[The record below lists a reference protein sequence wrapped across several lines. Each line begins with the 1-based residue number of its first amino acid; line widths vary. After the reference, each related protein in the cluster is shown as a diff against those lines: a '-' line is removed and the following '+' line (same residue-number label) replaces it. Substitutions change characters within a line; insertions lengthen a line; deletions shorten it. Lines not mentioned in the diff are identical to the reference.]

1 MIDSRL
7 EEMCL
12 EEKRRRPMT
21 PAEMVRFYGG
31 VKGQPSHK
39 KGYFLVNL
47 GQTLMALG
55 GWFKRGGA
63 ETTALGERSASRA
76 KS

>member
-12 EEKRRRPMT
+12 EETRRRPMT

-31 VKGQPSHK
+31 VKDQPSHK
-39 KGYFLVNL
+39 KDRFLVNL
-47 GQTLMALG
+47 SQPLMALG
-55 GWFKRGGA
+55 RWFKRGGA
-63 ETTALGERSASRA
+63 ETITLRERSSSRA